1 MACFAPLRLVP
12 ALLAAAAAHAG
23 ELTIEPK
30 PFFTEQTFSATALPT
45 EATLIRLNATA
56 WAEFE
61 ITQLAAHGS
70 MVASGDILVKF
81 DATDIDKKL
90 ADASRTFGASELSLA
105 QAELEY
111 RNLTETVPLK
121 LESIRRAARN
131 AKEEN
136 DYFTKTRRKATEE
149 GAAQDLKRA
158 KETLENQ
165 QEELRQLAKMYDAD
179 DLTEETEEIILVRQ
193 RDAVSHAEYALRMET
208 LDHDRILKVRLP
220 REAES
225 LATSEQ
231 ESTLALAQ
239 AEEELPRQ
247 LKLEK
252 IQLEAA
258 RTSLAREKE
267 NLAKLEADRKLF
279 ESKAPGAGWFYH
291 GAIEDGRWST
301 GELVKTLVVG
311 GKAPVKRAFATFIPA
326 TTKFGLTAFVD
337 EPSSRTLTPDLKGN
351 ATLSGREDLEV
362 PLKLT
367 KLANTP
373 GLDGRYRATLE
384 ATWPQGL
391 TITPGTT
398 AEVSLITYEKAAAIV
413 VPTKALSFTP
423 IGWSAEVKLADG
435 KTERRPVKRGRSSK
449 DTIEIL
455 SGLEAGQVI
464 LTP

>member
-1 MACFAPLRLVP
+1 MTRFTPF
-12 ALLAAAAAHAG
+12 LLASVLFAAAAHAG
-23 ELTIEPK
+23 EITIQPK
-30 PFFTEQTFSATALPT
+30 PFFSEQTFSATALPT
-45 EATLIRLNATA
+45 EATLIRLNPTA

-70 MVASGDILVKF
+70 LVAAGDILVKF
-81 DATDIDKKL
+81 DAEAIDKKL
-90 ADASRTFGASELSLA
+90 ADANRTLGADELSLA

-111 RNLTETVPLK
+111 QSLTETTPRK
-121 LESIRRAARN
+121 LESIRRAARD

-136 DYFTKTRRKATEE
+136 DYFTKTRRKAAEE
-149 GAAQDLKRA
+149 GAEQDLKRA

-165 QEELRQLAKMYDAD
+165 QEELKQLAKMYDAD

-208 LDHDRILKVRLP
+208 LDHDRKLKVRLP

-231 ESTLALAQ
+231 ESALALAQ
-239 AEEELPRQ
+239 AEVELPRQ
-247 LKLEK
+247 LKLQK

-258 RTSLAREKE
+258 RTAFAREKE
-267 NLAKLEADRKLF
+267 ALAELTADRKLF
-279 ESKAPGAGWFYH
+279 ESKAPAAGWFYH
-291 GAIEDGRWST
+291 GAIEDGRWTT

-326 TTKFGLTAFVD
+326 TAKFDLTAFVD
-337 EPSSRTLTPDLKGN
+337 EPSSRCLAADLKGN
-351 ATLSGREDLEV
+351 ATLGGREDLDI

-373 GLDGRYRATLE
+373 GVDGRYRATLE
-384 ATWPQGL
+384 VTWPEGL

-398 AEVSLITYEKAAAIV
+398 AEVSLIAYEKAAAIV
-413 VPTKALSFTP
+413 IPAKALSFTP
-423 IGWSAEVKLADG
+423 NGWSAEVKLADG
-435 KTERRPVKRGRSSK
+435 KTEHRPVKRGRSSK
-449 DTIEIL
+449 DSIEVL